1 MLAPFLGYGQ
11 QSPVASRDTK
21 TVLPTPQ
28 PASSEQAQPATQRAL
43 RWPLEIDARLQ
54 SSRHPGIAGHRDAT
68 ARNATRVYL
77 PRLQLSRH
85 PFVLPSLLK
94 SQPRGCSP
102 PPPPHDRGQPRE
114 PRLGAPAIPS
124 RKSETGLRLKVAPV
138 PALPLRVKPCRRDIC
153 ATMNGKPPPPLC
165 TGHLAPA

>member
-1 MLAPFLGYGQ
+1 MVNSH
-11 QSPVASRDTK
+11 QSH
-21 TVLPTPQ
+21 L
-28 PASSEQAQPATQRAL
+28 ATQK
-43 RWPLEIDARLQ
+43 Q
-54 SSRHPGIAGHRDAT
+54 CSRHPSLHRQSRPSPQRNARCVGRWRSTRGSSRRETPGSQDIDAT
-68 ARNATRVYL
+68 ARNATRVYF

-85 PFVLPSLLK
+85 PFVLP

>member
-1 MLAPFLGYGQ
+1 MVRSDPSHPATQ
-11 QSPVASRDTK
+11 KTK

-28 PASSEQAQPATQRAL
+28 PASSEQGQPATQRASIS
-43 RWPLEIDARLQ
+43 RSCCVGGCGRSTRGSSRRGTPGSREID
-54 SSRHPGIAGHRDAT
+54 
-68 ARNATRVYL
+68 ATRVYL

-85 PFVLPSLLK
+85 PLVLA

-102 PPPPHDRGQPRE
+102 PPPPQDRGQPRE
-114 PRLGAPAIPS
+114 PRVGAPAIPS

-138 PALPLRVKPCRRDIC
+138 PDLPLRVKPCRRDVC